1 MPTACSIKVRGVVQ
15 GVGFRPFVFRLAHA
29 NTLAGWVLNGE
40 EGVEIFL
47 EGADR
52 GLQRFIQALRTEPP
66 PAADIT
72 EIEIH
77 ATKPVGYCEFTI
89 RENERKQRPS
99 VRISPDLPVCDDCL
113 RELFDPSD
121 RRYFYPYINCTNC
134 GPRYTVILGLPYDR
148 VNTTMKS
155 WPLDEY
161 CASEYEDPCIRRF
174 HAQPVACQEC
184 GPEYYLQAGDENIR
198 GNERS
203 ILRAAEMLQV
213 GKILAVK
220 GLGGYHLAC
229 DARNADAVQSLRNRK
244 YRKEKPFALIA
255 KDLQVARELI
265 HVSADAE
272 ALLTSTAR
280 PIVIAPAKAELA
292 GVAPDN
298 HELGVMLPY
307 TPLHHLLFAAGAP
320 DALVMT
326 SANRSSEPIAYEDAE
341 ALDRLSHIADAFLI
355 GERPIAR
362 RVDDSIARA
371 GVFGTMILRRARG
384 YSPSAV
390 SIFPSKRPILAV
402 GADLKNTITLVVDGQ
417 AFVGQH
423 IGDLEHFQSLQAF
436 EKTID
441 DLVSMYEVCWDE
453 LLVAHDCHPQYASTA
468 FAAGLSSPEKHSV
481 QHHRAH
487 VASVLAERGEWN
499 KRVLGV
505 SFDGAGYGDDG
516 SIWGGEV
523 FTGSICEGFERVAHL
538 RSAVLAGGDAAAHHP
553 VQAAAGFLVQIEDL
567 PDLAAAPFD
576 FPERYRIATNL
587 VSNKLRTFTTSSVG
601 RLFDA
606 AAALLGF
613 TRATT
618 FEGQAAMWL
627 EQLARGAQAT
637 ESYSFP
643 FVDGEL
649 DFRPLLLNLAHD
661 RFWGRAAS
669 ECARAFQQGIAQGLF
684 YAVTALC
691 EANKLDTIVL
701 SGGVFQNELLLEDLK
716 TLLNPT
722 GLQILTNHAVP
733 ANDGGISLGQAALA
747 SFGQF
752 DMANAKPEISS

>member
-184 GPEYYLQAGDENIR
+184 GPEYYLQAGEENIR

-326 SANRSSEPIAYEDAE
+326 SANRSSEPISYEDAE

-423 IGDLEHFQSLQAF
+423 IETWSTSSRYRRLRKRSTTWFRCMKFAGMNCWWR
-436 EKTID
+436 TIATPNTRPPHSRQVFRR
-441 DLVSMYEVCWDE
+441 LR
-453 LLVAHDCHPQYASTA
+453 STA
-468 FAAGLSSPEKHSV
+468 CNII
-481 QHHRAH
+481 AH
-487 VASVLAERGEWN
+487 
-499 KRVLGV
+499 
-505 SFDGAGYGDDG
+505 
-516 SIWGGEV
+516 
-523 FTGSICEGFERVAHL
+523 
-538 RSAVLAGGDAAAHHP
+538 
-553 VQAAAGFLVQIEDL
+553 
-567 PDLAAAPFD
+567 
-576 FPERYRIATNL
+576 
-587 VSNKLRTFTTSSVG
+587 
-601 RLFDA
+601 
-606 AAALLGF
+606 
-613 TRATT
+613 
-618 FEGQAAMWL
+618 M
-627 EQLARGAQAT
+627 
-637 ESYSFP
+637 
-643 FVDGEL
+643 
-649 DFRPLLLNLAHD
+649 
-661 RFWGRAAS
+661 
-669 ECARAFQQGIAQGLF
+669 
-684 YAVTALC
+684 
-691 EANKLDTIVL
+691 
-701 SGGVFQNELLLEDLK
+701 
-716 TLLNPT
+716 
-722 GLQILTNHAVP
+722 
-733 ANDGGISLGQAALA
+733 
-747 SFGQF
+747 
-752 DMANAKPEISS
+752 

>member
-1 MPTACSIKVRGVVQ
+1 
-15 GVGFRPFVFRLAHA
+15 
-29 NTLAGWVLNGE
+29 
-40 EGVEIFL
+40 
-47 EGADR
+47 
-52 GLQRFIQALRTEPP
+52 
-66 PAADIT
+66 
-72 EIEIH
+72 
-77 ATKPVGYCEFTI
+77 
-89 RENERKQRPS
+89 
-99 VRISPDLPVCDDCL
+99 
-113 RELFDPSD
+113 
-121 RRYFYPYINCTNC
+121 
-134 GPRYTVILGLPYDR
+134 
-148 VNTTMKS
+148 MKS

>member
-1 MPTACSIKVRGVVQ
+1 
-15 GVGFRPFVFRLAHA
+15 
-29 NTLAGWVLNGE
+29 
-40 EGVEIFL
+40 
-47 EGADR
+47 
-52 GLQRFIQALRTEPP
+52 
-66 PAADIT
+66 
-72 EIEIH
+72 
-77 ATKPVGYCEFTI
+77 
-89 RENERKQRPS
+89 
-99 VRISPDLPVCDDCL
+99 
-113 RELFDPSD
+113 
-121 RRYFYPYINCTNC
+121 
-134 GPRYTVILGLPYDR
+134 
-148 VNTTMKS
+148 
-155 WPLDEY
+155 
-161 CASEYEDPCIRRF
+161 
-174 HAQPVACQEC
+174 
-184 GPEYYLQAGDENIR
+184 
-198 GNERS
+198 
-203 ILRAAEMLQV
+203 
-213 GKILAVK
+213 
-220 GLGGYHLAC
+220 
-229 DARNADAVQSLRNRK
+229 
-244 YRKEKPFALIA
+244 
-255 KDLQVARELI
+255 
-265 HVSADAE
+265 
-272 ALLTSTAR
+272 
-280 PIVIAPAKAELA
+280 
-292 GVAPDN
+292 
-298 HELGVMLPY
+298 
-307 TPLHHLLFAAGAP
+307 
-320 DALVMT
+320 MT

>member
-1 MPTACSIKVRGVVQ
+1 MPSACSIKVRGVVQ

-66 PAADIT
+66 SAADIT

-77 ATKPVGYCEFTI
+77 ATKPVGCYEFTI
-89 RENERKQRPS
+89 RESERKQQPS

-148 VNTTMKS
+148 ANTTMKA
-155 WPLDEY
+155 WLLDEY
-161 CASEYEDPCIRRF
+161 CASEYNDPGNRRF
-174 HAQPVACQEC
+174 HAQPVACPAC
-184 GPEYYLQAGDENIR
+184 GPEYYLQAGEEEIR
-198 GNERS
+198 GNEPS
-203 ILRAAEMLQV
+203 ILRAAEMLQA

-244 YRKEKPFALIA
+244 YRKEKPFALMA
-255 KDLQVARELI
+255 KDLQAARELI
-265 HVSADAE
+265 QISTDAE

-280 PIVIAPAKAELA
+280 PIVIAPAKAELP

-307 TPLHHLLFAAGAP
+307 TPLHHSLFAAGAP

-341 ALDRLSHIADAFLI
+341 AIDKLSNIADAFLI

-371 GVFGTMILRRARG
+371 GVFGHAVLRRARG
-384 YSPSAV
+384 YAPSAV
-390 SIFPSKRPILAV
+390 TVFPSKRPILAV
-402 GADLKNTITLVVDGQ
+402 GADLKNTITLVVEGQ
-417 AFVGQH
+417 AFVSQH
-423 IGDLEHFQSLQAF
+423 IGDLEHFQSHQSF
-436 EKTID
+436 QQTID
-441 DLVSMYEVCWDE
+441 DLISMYEVRWDE
-453 LLVAHDCHPQYASTA
+453 LLVVHDCHPQYASTA
-468 FAAGLSSPEKHSV
+468 YAEALCSPEKHSV

-487 VASVLAERGEWN
+487 IASVLAERGEWN

-505 SFDGAGYGDDG
+505 SFDGTGYGNDG
-516 SIWGGEV
+516 SIWGGEI
-523 FTGSICEGFERVAHL
+523 FIGSICEGFERIAHL
-538 RSAVLAGGDAAAHHP
+538 RPALLAGGDAAAHHP
-553 VQAAAGFLVQIEDL
+553 VQAAAGFLTQIDDL

-587 VSNKLRTFTTSSVG
+587 VRSKVRTFTTSSVG

-613 TRATT
+613 TRETT

-627 EQLARGAQAT
+627 EQLARSAQVT
-637 ESYSFP
+637 EPYSFP
-643 FVDGEL
+643 FVDGEF
-649 DFRPLLLNLAHD
+649 DFRPLLLNLARD
-661 RFWGRAAS
+661 RFLGRPVS
-669 ECARAFQQGIAQGLF
+669 ECARAFQRGIAQGLF
-684 YAVTALC
+684 NAVTELC
-691 EANKLDTIVL
+691 VANNLDTIVF

-716 TLLNPT
+716 SFLDPT
-722 GLQILTNHAVP
+722 GLQIWTNLSVP

-747 SFGQF
+747 SFGRF
-752 DMANAKPEISS
+752 DTVNAKPEISS